1 LNPIEERMAALR
13 ARFAAAAPGEA
24 EQLERAL
31 EAGDAEAMRRI
42 AHGLAGRAGMFG
54 FDALGATALRADE
67 AKYAELPE
75 AARALLTGLRE
86 LDQER

>member
-1 LNPIEERMAALR
+1 VNPIEERMAALR

-24 EQLERAL
+24 EQLARAL
-31 EAGDAEAMRRI
+31 QACDTDAMRRI

-54 FDALGATALRADE
+54 FDALGATALRADD
-67 AKYAELPE
+67 ATDPELPE
-75 AARALLTGLRE
+75 AARALLTALRG

>member
-1 LNPIEERMAALR
+1 MTALR

-31 EAGDAEAMRRI
+31 AAGDADAMRRI

-54 FDALGATALRADE
+54 FDALGVTALAADE
-67 AKYAELPE
+67 ANDTHLPQ
-75 AARALLTGLRE
+75 AARALVSALRS